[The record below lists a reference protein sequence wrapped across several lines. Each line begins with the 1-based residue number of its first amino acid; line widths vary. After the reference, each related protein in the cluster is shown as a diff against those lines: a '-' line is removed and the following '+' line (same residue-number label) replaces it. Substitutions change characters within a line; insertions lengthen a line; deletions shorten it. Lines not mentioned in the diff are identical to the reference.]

1 MINVRGLLAPNRGA
15 QSQIH
20 VLALFCLQAEK
31 ARCGQRRD
39 QDPACA
45 NWAEIPTEETPLGW
59 GPRKPVGRFLAAFFW
74 GGGLETLLPF
84 LSPPG
89 APLEQGGNRTG
100 GPSSSGRCARMP
112 NTGLHPK
119 RLVSPPFSVPSSPPT
134 HTLTPWKLWMQLTT
148 ENKTV
153 FRMHRR
159 LPCFPDPNLARWL

>member
-1 MINVRGLLAPNRGA
+1 MSGALLAPHRGA

-20 VLALFCLQAEK
+20 VLALFCLQAGK
-31 ARCGQRRD
+31 ARCGD

-45 NWAEIPTEETPLGW
+45 NWAEIPAEETPLGW
-59 GPRKPVGRFLAAFFW
+59 GPRKPVGRFLGAFLL

-84 LSPPG
+84 LSPTG
-89 APLEQGGNRTG
+89 APPEQGGKNRTG
-100 GPSSSGRCARMP
+100 GPSSAGRYARMP

-119 RLVSPPFSVPSSPPT
+119 RLVSPPFSAPSSPPT
-134 HTLTPWKLWMQLTT
+134 HTPTPRKLWMQLTT

-159 LPCFPDPNLARWL
+159 LPCFPDPDLACWL